1 MADFFGGILDDLQ
14 GYATDVGSFF
24 DSAIGRALAT
34 GAKAG
39 YGGEATGEQ
48 APRQSREMGVGTA
61 GNTTVGEG
69 RGLQSED
76 FSAAELRWLQRMKSF
91 ANLDTGTTVQL
102 KG

>member
-14 GYATDVGSFF
+14 GYATDVGTFF

-39 YGGEATGEQ
+39 YGDSNAEQ
-48 APRQSREMGVGTA
+48 APRQNREMGVGTA
-61 GNTTVGEG
+61 GNTSVGQG
-69 RGLQSED
+69 NGLQSED